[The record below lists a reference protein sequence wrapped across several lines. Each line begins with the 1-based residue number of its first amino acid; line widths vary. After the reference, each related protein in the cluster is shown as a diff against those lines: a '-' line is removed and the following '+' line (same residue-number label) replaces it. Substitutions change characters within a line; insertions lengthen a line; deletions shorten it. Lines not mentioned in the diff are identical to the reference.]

1 MPLLLRRM
9 IWELMDP
16 QQAIPLVHR
25 TRILF
30 FVWPLLLGVAYEFS
44 KFLAAWKLLCR
55 CCRAS
60 VHYWTVWETILLV
73 DKVLHHHLSQN
84 KLTSV
89 WILVGSWLCAAGF
102 ASYLCLLTT
111 GCYPGRYVS
120 MIHSCPCTSR
130 QLYGINHIS
139 CVKMTLLDR
148 PVLWIMQSGP
158 RWFIMKLTGSL
169 VALQV
174 VLLKVWFGYA
184 DAYGYSSLL
193 MMLIVIHPYWWCL
206 WLFILIADAY
216 GYSSFWMIWWNFM
229 VVQEWLDLW
238 DYWMTCW

>member
-16 QQAIPLVHR
+16 QRAIPLVHR

-60 VHYWTVWETILLV
+60 VHYWTVWETIVLV
-73 DKVLHHHLSQN
+73 NKVLHHHLSQN

-111 GCYPGRYVS
+111 GCYPRRYVS
-120 MIHSCPCTSR
+120 MIHSCSCTSR

-148 PVLWIMQSGP
+148 PVLWIMLSGL
-158 RWFIMKLTGSL
+158 RWFIMKLTGSCCFASGAVKGL
-169 VALQV
+169 TWLC
-174 VLLKVWFGYA
+174 
-184 DAYGYSSLL
+184 
-193 MMLIVIHPYWWCL
+193 WCL
-206 WLFILIADAY
+206 WLFILIDDAY
-216 GYSSFWMIWWNFM
+216 SYSSLLMKLMVIYPYCWWLMVFILLDDWWNFM